1 VWSFCTCQLVPC
13 RLVHRTTTSTA
24 VSIDS
29 AAGCE
34 SYEITVG
41 DHRALDAVA
50 ARRVVHSLTVDVISA
65 LSMTTFIDA
74 QTRTL
79 IYVVSRYM
87 YDVVLFLC
95 VRTVRET

>member
-1 VWSFCTCQLVPC
+1 MVLYVSY
-13 RLVHRTTTSTA
+13 RTVSARTLYA
-24 VSIDS
+24 VSVDS

-50 ARRVVHSLTVDVISA
+50 ARRVVQLNVISA

-74 QTRTL
+74 RTRTL